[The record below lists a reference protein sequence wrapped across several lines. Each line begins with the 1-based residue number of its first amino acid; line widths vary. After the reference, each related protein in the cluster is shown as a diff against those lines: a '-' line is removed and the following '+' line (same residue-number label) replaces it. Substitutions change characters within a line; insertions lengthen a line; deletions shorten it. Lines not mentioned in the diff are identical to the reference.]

1 MKTLQINT
9 TQNVNIDFTLA
20 NEIQRVGAFIIDNI
34 FKIGYLWIIYDFI
47 PRSVVYEME
56 RITGLLLPSIY

>member
-47 PRSVVYEME
+47 PRSVVYEIGE
-56 RITGLLLPSIY
+56 DNWLLLPSIY